1 MSRLLLSLTEAREML
16 AGRSPAEFGI
26 RPVAGRGQTSVYY
39 LRAIVFR
46 LDQIAGVSDPAAG
59 VNDNDAD
66 GLGLLRGVLGIS
78 RDA

>member
-1 MSRLLLSLTEAREML
+1 MSRLLLSLKEAQELL

-39 LRAIVFR
+39 LRAIVSR
-46 LDQIAGVSDPAAG
+46 LDQIAGMNAPAGG

-66 GLGLLRGVLGIS
+66 GLGLLRGVLGVS
-78 RDA
+78 GDA